1 MMFLSDGNTEN
12 QANIVK
18 GLIDADVAA
27 SYESGTKIGTAFS
40 QGVTD
45 NLLKGNIG
53 SIGAWISGQTEA
65 LFAPSEIYK
74 RTRILDEQST
84 QIRNSL
90 GLGIERGREFELM
103 VADNASRFAELGMGV
118 TDVSKTFNALAGEYE
133 TTVTISNEQ
142 LTELAATARV
152 TGQNVGTL
160 AEKFRDV
167 GISIV
172 NVGDTMEGVVEIARS
187 AGVSVAAVSAGVVSN
202 LEKMNIYNFEGGIKG
217 LAKMSAQAARLGVDM
232 TKIFTIVDKVFNPEG
247 AIELAAGLQRL
258 GVSANALLDPLRL
271 MDLSQNDPAE
281 LQNQIIE
288 MSKDFVRFNKELGQF
303 EILPGEKRRLNEI
316 GKELGYANGELQQM
330 ALHAAEFDMKL
341 KQIKF
346 PEGIASKEDREL
358 IATMATIN
366 KEGIAEVKVK
376 QVDERGNFTG
386 EYDIV
391 EASQLTAEQ
400 ITSLKEDQKGQA
412 KTMEELAREQLNQ
425 TERLNAKFDQFFK
438 AVGYGI
444 SSSQTAKGIY
454 DLSTTSLR
462 EALFRDK
469 ETDPGLIGG
478 RYVSTRTY
486 REGTDV
492 VAGEVKEFIKEA
504 LENYGIS
511 DFGDIINKIKDIDF
525 TSMLG
530 GLSNL
535 GNLSNFDFSTITDT
549 LGNLFNSGLGGLTN
563 LFGMGGSETDP
574 LSNFNANTE
583 TFNNTVQ
590 TFTNQIT
597 NIKEMGKIE
606 FKPLEINENVK
617 IDLNVKL
624 DPDSKNQALTELMS
638 RALTEYFEGGKNTTN
653 INMVLD
659 QLNKLKTGNGLI
671 PGGAGGMYTAS
682 APGKPE

>member
-45 NLLKGNIG
+45 NLLKGNVG
-53 SIGAWISGQTEA
+53 SIAAWISGQTAA

-247 AIELAAGLQRL
+247 AIELAASLQRL

-376 QVDERGNFTG
+376 QMDETGNWTG
-386 EYDIV
+386 EYEIV

-400 ITSLKEDQKGQA
+400 ITRLKDEQKGQA

-425 TERLNAKFDQFFK
+425 TERLNAKFDEFFK
-438 AVGYGI
+438 AVGYGL
-444 SSSQTAKGIY
+444 SSSQMAKGVY

-462 EALFRDK
+462 ELLFRDK
-469 ETDPGLIGG
+469 ETDTGLIGG
-478 RYVSTRTY
+478 EYVRTRTY
-486 REGTDV
+486 RQGTDV
-492 VAGEVKEFIKEA
+492 VAGEMKDFIKET

-511 DFGDIINKIKDIDF
+511 GFGDIINKIKDIDF
-525 TSMLG
+525 SSMLG

-535 GNLSNFDFSTITDT
+535 GNLTNFDFSTITDT
-549 LGNLFNSGLGGLTN
+549 LGNLLGSGIGGLTN
-563 LFGMGGSETDP
+563 LFGIGGSETDP
-574 LSNFNANTE
+574 LSNFNTNTE
-583 TFNNTVQ
+583 TFNNTIQ

-597 NIKEMGKIE
+597 SIKEMGKIE

-624 DPDSKNQALTELMS
+624 DPDSKNQALTELMTK
-638 RALTEYFEGGKNTTN
+638 ALTEYFEGGNNTTN

-671 PGGAGGMYTAS
+671 PAGSGGQYTIS
-682 APGKPE
+682 APGKPQ